1 MSYSDI
7 AWLGELNR
15 LGPNHQGKEKPNGMH
30 LKVTNHHLLCL
41 IFNMISYRH
50 HFPYRM

>member
-1 MSYSDI
+1 MNYSDI

-30 LKVTNHHLLCL
+30 LKASDKSPPTL
-41 IFNMISYRH
+41 IFNIINYRH